1 MFRVRCANAAGFG
14 ESSRLVR
21 YDAPRSPPGAVD
33 APDVAAC
40 SPDAVRLRWRA
51 PANADGSVVVAYRAQ
66 MRTVSNASVLEQ
78 GERGEDGEGTF
89 GEWVDVCD
97 ERKGTRGRVRCD
109 LRVAGLRPATT
120 YQFRVAA
127 VCADGVRGA
136 FGGSATAHTPR
147 APPRAPKPP
156 VVCAVTRT
164 SVTVSFSSA
173 DGARDGNSAA
183 GDDSS
188 SATDDS
194 SDEGEDGRWRQ
205 RTVEHRLE
213 VAGGGFVG
221 AGDDTAGDEDGSAFV
236 CAYRC
241 GEMRERM
248 HRIDGLVPGSRVRV
262 RVRAVGDEGGTSVGE
277 STAARTAPAS
287 PKSTRREGNSVGHS
301 SPRGA
306 TPAQLAATGRG
317 RGRGRR
323 GRRGRRRPDRSSR
336 RRRRR

>member
-1 MFRVRCANAAGFG
+1 GKGNLRTAESSDVVVPPGGEDAWTVAYEGEAPNALLPDPPCAPGDAVVFRVRCANAAGFG

-78 GERGEDGEGTF
+78 GERGEEEGAGTF

-97 ERKGTRGRVRCD
+97 ERKGTRGRARCD

-147 APPRAPKPP
+147 AP
-156 VVCAVTRT
+156 
-164 SVTVSFSSA
+164 
-173 DGARDGNSAA
+173 
-183 GDDSS
+183 
-188 SATDDS
+188 
-194 SDEGEDGRWRQ
+194 
-205 RTVEHRLE
+205 
-213 VAGGGFVG
+213 
-221 AGDDTAGDEDGSAFV
+221 
-236 CAYRC
+236 
-241 GEMRERM
+241 
-248 HRIDGLVPGSRVRV
+248 
-262 RVRAVGDEGGTSVGE
+262 
-277 STAARTAPAS
+277 
-287 PKSTRREGNSVGHS
+287 
-301 SPRGA
+301 
-306 TPAQLAATGRG
+306 
-317 RGRGRR
+317 
-323 GRRGRRRPDRSSR
+323 
-336 RRRRR
+336 